1 MHDVPPSAHPD
12 APLASPT
19 GRRGVS
25 VPDLLV
31 ALGVTVLG
39 LLLLLGTYQ
48 IPFGINA
55 VVGPRVFPLIVS
67 VGLTALGVLLT
78 VNALRGDRAEP
89 AAEEDTDP
97 NAPVHLGAAGIVLGG
112 FLLGT
117 VLLPTLGFV
126 IGTAIM
132 YFSVALAFGERRWLL
147 MLVVSLLVALVTYE
161 VFTRGLGLNLPP
173 GVLRGIV

>member
-1 MHDVPPSAHPD
+1 MHDVPPTVPTD
-12 APLASPT
+12 APPTSST

-31 ALGVTVLG
+31 ALGVTLLG
-39 LLLLLGTYQ
+39 VLLLLGTLQ

-67 VGLTALGVLLT
+67 VGMTLLGALLT
-78 VNALRGDRAEP
+78 VNALRGERAEP

-97 NAPVHLGAAGIVLGG
+97 NAPVNLGAPAIILGG
-112 FLLGT
+112 FLLGA

-126 IGTAIM
+126 LGTALM

-147 MLVVSLLVALVTYE
+147 MLAVALVVSLITYE
-161 VFTRGLGLNLPP
+161 VFTRGLGLTLPP
-173 GVLRGIV
+173 VILKGII

>member
-1 MHDVPPSAHPD
+1 MSDIPSPPTPA
-12 APLASPT
+12 A
-19 GRRGVS
+19 RRGIS

-31 ALGVTVLG
+31 ALGVTLLGLG
-39 LLLLLGTYQ
+39 LLAGSLK

-67 VGLTALGVLLT
+67 VGMTLLGALLT
-78 VNALRGDRAEP
+78 VNVLRGDRAEP

-97 NAPVHLGAAGIVLGG
+97 DAPVNLGAAGIILGG

-126 IGTAIM
+126 LGTAIM
-132 YFSVALAFGERRWLL
+132 YFSVALAFGERRWGL
-147 MLVVSLLVALVTYE
+147 MVFVSLAVALVTYL
-161 VFTRGLGLNLPP
+161 VFTHGLGLSLPP
-173 GVLRGIV
+173 GVLKGVL

>member
-1 MHDVPPSAHPD
+1 MPDVPPPA
-12 APLASPT
+12 APLSPTT

-31 ALGVTVLG
+31 ALGVTGLG
-39 LLLLLGTYQ
+39 AALLIGSLQ

-67 VGLTALGVLLT
+67 VGLSALGVLLT
-78 VNALRGDRAEP
+78 VNALRGGRAEP
-89 AAEEDTDP
+89 TAEEDTDP
-97 NAPVHLGAAGIVLGG
+97 GAPVHLEAAGIVLGG

-117 VLLPTLGFV
+117 LLLPTLGFV
-126 IGTAIM
+126 LGTAIM

-147 MLVVSLLVALVTYE
+147 MLGVSLVVALVTYE
-161 VFTRGLGLNLPP
+161 VFTRGLGLSLPP
-173 GVLRGIV
+173 GVLKGII

>member
-1 MHDVPPSAHPD
+1 MHDTPPSLPAD
-12 APLASPT
+12 APPVT

-25 VPDLLV
+25 IPDLLV

-39 LLLLLGTYQ
+39 AALLIGSFQ

-97 NAPVHLGAAGIVLGG
+97 DAPVHLGASGIILGG
-112 FLLGT
+112 FLLGA
-117 VLLPTLGFV
+117 VLLPSLGFV
-126 IGTAIM
+126 FGTALM
-132 YFSVALAFGERRWLL
+132 YFSVAFAFGERRWGL
-147 MLVVSLLVALVTYE
+147 MLGVSLVVALVTYE
-161 VFTRGLGLNLPP
+161 VFTRGLGLTLPP
-173 GVLRGIV
+173 GILKGTV